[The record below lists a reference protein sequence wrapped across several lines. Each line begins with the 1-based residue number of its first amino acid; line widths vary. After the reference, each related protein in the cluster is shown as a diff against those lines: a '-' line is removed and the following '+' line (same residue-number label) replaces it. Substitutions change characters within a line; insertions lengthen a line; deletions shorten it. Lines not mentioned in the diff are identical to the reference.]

1 MSKSFIRKYIRKKLK
16 FRGIVIT
23 DDIRMKA
30 IRILY
35 GTKRALKKA
44 FTSGNDIVLFQYKIG
59 DEKLIEK
66 IIYDVKEGKINIS
79 KINRSVRRILKVKE
93 KYKIENGEI
102 KYIENL
108 PQEINNKIENIKE
121 KIKGKVE

>member
-44 FTSGNDIVLFQYKIG
+44 FTTGNDIVLLQYKIG

-66 IIYDVKEGKINIS
+66 IIYDVKEGKINIG

>member
-16 FRGIVIT
+16 FRGIIIT

-66 IIYDVKEGKINIS
+66 IIYDVKEGKINIG

>member
-66 IIYDVKEGKINIS
+66 IIYDVKGGKINIG

>member
-16 FRGIVIT
+16 FRGIIIT

-30 IRILY
+30 TRILY

-66 IIYDVKEGKINIS
+66 IIYDVKEGKINIG

>member
-66 IIYDVKEGKINIS
+66 IIYDVKEGKINIG